1 MEMLKAIAIGLPLT
15 VLVTILALMIGTV
28 VALPIVAGL
37 RSRNR
42 LIWLMSRGLVDL
54 LRGIPPVVW
63 LFILYYGIS
72 IGAVR
77 LSALQAGV
85 LGLGVVAAAYLAEIF
100 RGAISAVPKGQW
112 EASSALGFHR
122 ATVWTRIVGPQTA
135 RAAIPAYTTF
145 AIGLLK
151 DSSIASTIGVS
162 EIVFMSSQYAR
173 QSGSGILVFFVA
185 AGIYILLS
193 VPLGLLSRHLDV
205 KMRKAVAR

>member
-1 MEMLKAIAIGLPLT
+1 MEMLKVVMLGLPMTIVVT
-15 VLVTILALMIGTV
+15 VLALIIGSV

-37 RSRNR
+37 RSQNKI
-42 LIWLMSRGLVDL
+42 LWLLSRGLVDL
-54 LRGIPPVVW
+54 LRGVPPVVW

-72 IGAVR
+72 IGAIR

-100 RGAISAVPKGQW
+100 RGAISSVPKGQW
-112 EASSALGFHR
+112 EASSALGFR
-122 ATVWTRIVGPQTA
+122 QGTTWTRIVGPQSA
-135 RAAIPAYTTF
+135 RSVIPAYTTF

-162 EIVFMSSQYAR
+162 EIVFMSNQYAR
-173 QSGSGILVFFVA
+173 QSGEGIMVFFVA
-185 AGIYILLS
+185 AAVYIILS

>member
-185 AGIYILLS
+185 AGVYILLS

>member
-1 MEMLKAIAIGLPLT
+1 MEMLNAILLGLPLT
-15 VLVTILALMIGTV
+15 VLVTILALMIGSV

-42 LIWLMSRGLVDL
+42 AVWLLSRGLVDL

-72 IGAVR
+72 IGVVR
-77 LSALQAGV
+77 LSSLQAGV
-85 LGLGVVAAAYLAEIF
+85 LGLGIVASAYLAEIF
-100 RGAISAVPKGQW
+100 RGAISSVNKGQW

-122 ATVWTRIVGPQTA
+122 SAVWSRVIGPQA
-135 RAAIPAYTTF
+135 GRAAIPAYTTF

-162 EIVFMSSQYAR
+162 EIVFMSNQYAR
-173 QSGSGILVFFVA
+173 QSGDGIMVFFVA
-185 AGIYILLS
+185 AAVYIVLS

>member
-63 LFILYYGIS
+63 LFMLYYGIS

>member
-193 VPLGLLSRHLDV
+193 VPLGLLSRHLDI

>member
-1 MEMLKAIAIGLPLT
+1 MEMIKAIAIGLPLT

-63 LFILYYGIS
+63 LFMLYYGIA
-72 IGAVR
+72 IGTVR

-112 EASSALGFHR
+112 EASSALGLHR
-122 ATVWTRIVGPQTA
+122 AAVWTKIIGPQTA

-162 EIVFMSSQYAR
+162 EIVFTSSQYAR

-185 AGIYILLS
+185 AGVYILLS
-193 VPLGLLSRHLDV
+193 VPLGLLSRHLDI
-205 KMRKAVAR
+205 KMRKAVSR